1 MTLTKDERNEVA
13 GRAREFAARL
23 ELFAAHLEAGDDLSV
38 AGAPL
43 GPLQGR
49 ELADELITSVL
60 SETVDDV

>member
-49 ELADELITSVL
+49 KLADELVSLALT
-60 SETVDDV
+60 EAVD

>member
-13 GRAREFAARL
+13 GRARVFAAL
-23 ELFAAHLEAGDDLSV
+23 LALFAALLEAGEDLSV

-49 ELADELITSVL
+49 KLADELVSRVL
-60 SETVDDV
+60 SETVD